1 MSSHISFD
9 LSGKTALV
17 TGASRGIG
25 QAIAIGL
32 AGAGADIVAVASKA
46 ENASDTVNQ
55 VEALGR
61 KTMALGCDQ
70 SSADAIKAAAS
81 SAYDLTGRIDI
92 LVNNAGTIR
101 RSPARDYSD
110 EDWNAVIDTNLT
122 GVFQFCRAIGGA
134 MIDQGHGK
142 IVNIASLLSF
152 QGGITVPAYAASKG
166 GVSQLTK
173 ALANEWAPMG
183 VQVNAIA
190 PGYIATDNTAALRAN
205 PERNSSILARIPTGR
220 WGDAKDIA
228 GAAVFLASPAS
239 DYVNGHVLTVD
250 GGWMAR

>member
-1 MSSHISFD
+1 MS
-9 LSGKTALV
+9 LLKGKVAIV
-17 TGASRGIG
+17 TGSSKGIG
-25 QAIAIGL
+25 KAIAKGLAEKGASVVISSRNQEACDEVTHELKNEGLSAIAIACHIGKEEQR
-32 AGAGADIVAVASKA
+32 KA
-46 ENASDTVNQ
+46 LVDDT
-55 VEALGR
+55 
-61 KTMALGCDQ
+61 
-70 SSADAIKAAAS
+70 IKQ
-81 SAYDLTGRIDI
+81 LGRIDI

-110 EDWNAVIDTNLT
+110 EDWGAVIDTNLT
-122 GVFQFCRAIGGA
+122 GVFQFCRAVGGK

-142 IVNIASLLSF
+142 IINIASLLSF

-173 ALANEWAPMG
+173 ALANEWANLG

-205 PERNSSILARIPTGR
+205 PERNTAILARIPAGR
-220 WGDAKDIA
+220 WGDASDIA

-239 DYVNGHVLTVD
+239 NYVNGHVLTVD

>member
-1 MSSHISFD
+1 MSDNISFD

-25 QAIAIGL
+25 QAIAIGMAK
-32 AGAGADIVAVASKA
+32 AGANIVAVASRA
-46 ENASDTVNQ
+46 ENAAETV
-55 VEALGR
+55 VAVHATGR
-61 KTMALGCDQ
+61 KASAVGCDQ
-70 SSADAIKAAAS
+70 SSASAIEQAVEAA
-81 SAYDLTGRIDI
+81 YELTGNIDI

-122 GVFQFCRAIGGA
+122 GVFQFCRSVGGK

-142 IVNIASLLSF
+142 IINIASLLSF

-173 ALANEWAPMG
+173 ALANEWASLG

-205 PERNSSILARIPTGR
+205 PERNTAILARIPTGR
-220 WGDAKDIA
+220 WGEAKDIA
-228 GAAVFLASPAS
+228 GAAIFLASSAS
-239 DYVNGHVLTVD
+239 NYVNGHVLTVD